1 VESLALDMEELHKV
15 HLQKP
20 TSIL

>member
-15 HLQKP
+15 HLQKT